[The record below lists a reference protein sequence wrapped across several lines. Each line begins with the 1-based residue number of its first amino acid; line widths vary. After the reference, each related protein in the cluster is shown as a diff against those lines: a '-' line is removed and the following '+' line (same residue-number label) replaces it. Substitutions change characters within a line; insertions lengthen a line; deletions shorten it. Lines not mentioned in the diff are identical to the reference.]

1 MEFRDYYATLGVTK
15 TNTTKEI
22 KQAYRKLARK
32 HHPDVNP
39 DDKAAEARFK
49 EVNEAYEVLGDAEKR
64 TKYDELGANWRQYE
78 QAQQTGAPFGA
89 GRPFGGG
96 RWKVDFGTSAGG
108 FRSTADVDG
117 IFGEDDPFS
126 DFFQAFFG
134 GAGSEP
140 GRYQR
145 PARTPRSRRERD
157 VEQPI
162 ELSLEDAL
170 DGVTRRLSIRISGHA
185 RAVDVRIP
193 PGVAH
198 GSRVRVAGEGGVG
211 ISGAASGDLYLRVH
225 LTPHPSF
232 ERKGQDLHVRVPVP
246 VTTAVLGGEVEVPT
260 LRGRPLR
267 LKIPPTT
274 QQGQVFRLKG
284 QGMPMLGKPAHRGD
298 MYATVNVQLPAHLTK
313 QQRQHYEALAKLGSG
328 TKHSAA

>member
-1 MEFRDYYATLGVTK
+1 MEFRNYYTTLGVAK
-15 TNTTKEI
+15 TATTKEI
-22 KQAYRKLARK
+22 KQTYRKLARK
-32 HHPDVNP
+32 YHPDVNP
-39 DDKAAEARFK
+39 GDKVAEARFK

-78 QAQQTGAPFGA
+78 QAQQTGAPFRA
-89 GRPFGGG
+89 SSPFGEG

-117 IFGEDDPFS
+117 ILGEDDPFS

-134 GAGSEP
+134 GTGSEP

-145 PARTPRSRRERD
+145 PARTPRSRPGRD

-170 DGVTRRLSIRISGHA
+170 AGVTRRLSIRISGHA
-185 RAVDVRIP
+185 RSVDARIP
-193 PGVAH
+193 PGVAD
-198 GSRVRVAGEGGVG
+198 GSHVRVAGEGEGG

-225 LTPHPSF
+225 LTPHPRF

-284 QGMPMLGKPAHRGD
+284 QGMPTFAKPVHRGN
-298 MYATVNVQLPAHLTK
+298 MYATVNVQLPVHLTK
-313 QQRQHYEALAKLGSG
+313 QQRQHYEALAKLESG